1 MLDKFLIGGYTSDNY
16 TPNNQSEGIYV
27 ATLDTDEAK
36 IVSIE
41 PYVKLDN
48 PAFFNFDSNKSNH
61 KLVTVLT
68 KNENTGGVGIID
80 TTQSEGKLIDTKMLV
95 QKGVTPAY
103 EAYDASTNRYFWNEL
118 SYTVPSYVYLD
129 AQRRI
134 IFAANYNT
142 NAVHTFKLDNQWHI
156 TSQHNYPIE
165 GSGPRSRTRPRSYSL
180 YPPITRWP
188 LDCLWPWL
196 RQTICLRCCGQ
207 W

>member
-129 AQRRI
+129 AQRVALSLLPTTIPTLCTRLNLI
-134 IFAANYNT
+134 INGT
-142 NAVHTFKLDNQWHI
+142 LLVSI
-156 TSQHNYPIE
+156 TILLKAPV
-165 GSGPRSRTRPRSYSL
+165 PK
-180 YPPITRWP
+180 
-188 LDCLWPWL
+188 
-196 RQTICLRCCGQ
+196 
-207 W
+207 